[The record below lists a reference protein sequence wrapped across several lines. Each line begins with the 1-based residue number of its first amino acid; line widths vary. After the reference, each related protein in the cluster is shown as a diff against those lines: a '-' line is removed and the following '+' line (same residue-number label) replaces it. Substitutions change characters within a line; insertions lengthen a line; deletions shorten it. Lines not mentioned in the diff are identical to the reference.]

1 MRWLAITISLKVSA
15 IFPPT
20 PVQTPD
26 KRTEKSPSRM
36 VCRPARIAPR
46 SALVISAPPRSPFP
60 EEFLGCFGEADS
72 TAVPLCS
79 VRFML
84 ALLADGQRSLV
95 ARREQIGLESQKR
108 NCGNSCL
115 GFAVLVRNGTT

>member
-20 PVQTPD
+20 PVQTPG
-26 KRTEKSPSRM
+26 KRAEKSPSRM

-46 SALVISAPPRSPFP
+46 SALVISAPPRLPFP
-60 EEFLGCFGEADS
+60 EELLGCFAEADC

-79 VRFML
+79 MRFMPG
-84 ALLADGQRSLV
+84 LLADGQRSPE
-95 ARREQIGLESQKR
+95 AAREQVGLEARKR
-108 NCGNSCL
+108 N
-115 GFAVLVRNGTT
+115 